1 MSAGVQPLG
10 CERQAKAWT
19 PTTGRAIATNSSSPT
34 PDTCHL
40 TPEHSRPALL
50 EVPVSVGFN
59 WSHFRRAQWIRELAA
74 HRLVRPLR
82 VVGILDRLN
91 LIRQIKFSPE
101 KANATRMQQLVDA
114 YVRNSA
120 PCVVML
126 LHSSSLLP
134 GCSPYVPDQQRLDR
148 LYQDLERTFEHC
160 LCRHGMQS
168 ATLTG
173 FAERP
178 ADLPPAQCS
187 NDVSSTARISQ

>member
-1 MSAGVQPLG
+1 
-10 CERQAKAWT
+10 
-19 PTTGRAIATNSSSPT
+19 
-34 PDTCHL
+34 
-40 TPEHSRPALL
+40 
-50 EVPVSVGFN
+50 VPVSVGFN
-59 WSHFRRAQWIRELAA
+59 WPHFRRAQWIRELAA

-91 LIRQIKFSPE
+91 VIRQIKFSPE
-101 KANATRMQQLVDA
+101 KANATRMRQLVDA

-120 PCVVML
+120 PCMVML
-126 LHSSSLLP
+126 LHSSSLMP
-134 GCSPYVPDQQRLDR
+134 GYSPYVPDQQRLER

-187 NDVSSTARISQ
+187 NDVSSMARISQ